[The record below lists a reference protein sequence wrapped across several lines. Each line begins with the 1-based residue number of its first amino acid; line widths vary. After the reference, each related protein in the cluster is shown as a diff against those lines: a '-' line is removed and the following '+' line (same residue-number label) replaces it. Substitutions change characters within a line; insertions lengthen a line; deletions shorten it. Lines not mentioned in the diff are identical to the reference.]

1 MTKLVNHW
9 IDGTRTGAV
18 AGPGG
23 GADIFNPATGEVAGQ
38 VVLAT
43 VEEVDAAVAAAA
55 RAFPAWRDMSL
66 TKRTQILFRFRELLD
81 RHRDDVA
88 ALISAEHGKVHSDAL
103 GEVARGLEVVE
114 FACGIPHLLKGGF
127 SENVSTRVDSYSIRQ
142 PLGVVAGIAPFNF
155 PAMVPMWM
163 FPIAIAC
170 GNTFVL
176 KPSERDPS
184 ASLLIAEL
192 WQRAGLPDGVFNVV
206 QGDKVAVDRLLAH
219 PEVKAVSFV
228 GSTPIARYVYET
240 GTAHGKRVQA
250 LGGAK
255 NHMLVLPDA
264 DLDLVADSA
273 VSAGFGSAGERCM
286 AISVVLA
293 VDPVGDEL
301 VEKIVSR
308 VRKLVIGP
316 GDDPTSEMG
325 PLVTAAHRDK
335 VASYL
340 EIGVQEGA
348 KIVVDGRETPV
359 TGGRGSGFWIGP
371 TVLDHVPPGSRVHR
385 EEIFGPVLSIV
396 RVRSYEEGME
406 LINSGEYGNGTAIFT
421 NDGGAARRFQ
431 NEVEVGMIGINVPI
445 PVPMAYYSFGGWKD
459 SLFGD
464 THVHGTEGV
473 HFYTRGKVVTSRWL
487 DPSHGGINLGFPT
500 NA

>member
-1 MTKLVNHW
+1 MKFVKHW
-9 IDGTRTGAV
+9 INGAEHEGDSRTA
-18 AGPGG
+18 P
-23 GADIFNPATGEVAGQ
+23 ISNPATGQVSGQ
-38 VVLAT
+38 VAMAAAAD
-43 VEEVDAAVAAAA
+43 VDAAVASAKA
-55 RAFPAWRDMSL
+55 AFPAWRDASL
-66 TKRTQILFRFRELLD
+66 VKRAQVLFRFRELMYA
-81 RHRDDVA
+81 HRDELA
-88 ALISAEHGKVHSDAL
+88 GLISAEHGKVHSDAL

-127 SENVSTRVDSYSIRQ
+127 SEGVSTRVDSYSIRQ
-142 PLGVVAGIAPFNF
+142 PLGVVAGITPFNF

-170 GNTFVL
+170 GNAFIL
-176 KPSERDPS
+176 KPSEKDPS
-184 ASLLIAEL
+184 ASLLMARL
-192 WQRAGLPDGVFNVV
+192 WKEAGLPDGVFGVV
-206 QGDKVAVDRLLAH
+206 QGDKVAVDRLLEH
-219 PEVKAVSFV
+219 PDVKAVSFV

-240 GTAHGKRVQA
+240 GTAAGKRVQA

-293 VDPVGDEL
+293 VEPVADEL
-301 VEKIVSR
+301 VSKIVSR
-308 VRKLVIGP
+308 VEQLKIGP
-316 GDDPTSEMG
+316 GDDPEAEMG
-325 PLVTAAHRDK
+325 PLVTREHRDK

-340 EIGVQEGA
+340 DLDEGF
-348 KIVVDGRETPV
+348 KIVVDGRETEV
-359 TGGRGSGFWIGP
+359 LGGRGEGFWLGP
-371 TVLDHVPPGSRVHR
+371 TVLDHVQVGSRVHT
-385 EEIFGPVLSIV
+385 EEIFGPVLSVV
-396 RVRSYEEGME
+396 RVSSYEEGLE
-406 LINSGEYGNGTAIFT
+406 VINNLEYGNGTAIFT

-431 NEVEVGMIGINVPI
+431 NEVEVGMVGINVPI
-445 PVPMAYYSFGGWKD
+445 PVPMAFYSFGGWKS

-487 DPSHGGINLGFPT
+487 DPSHGGVNLGFPT
-500 NA
+500 NR